1 MKTSILKP
9 KTYEEILDEAIKMLP
24 VDAFIVKFLYRYQ
37 IQPIIDLDYIRSIET
52 PNIKVSVTEKRPYIE
67 QGGFRLNYTHPFAI
81 EIEINVSDYPSWEGQ
96 YQDKSIII
104 ENFRVIEIRDNT

>member
-1 MKTSILKP
+1 MTNSILKP

-67 QGGFRLNYTHPFAI
+67 QGGFKLKYTHPFSI

>member
-1 MKTSILKP
+1 
-9 KTYEEILDEAIKMLP
+9 MLP
-24 VDAFIVKFLYRYQ
+24 VDAFIIKFLYHYNVNHNS
-37 IQPIIDLDYIRSIET
+37 IDLDYLRSIET

-67 QGGFRLNYTHPFAI
+67 QSGFRQRFTHPLGI

-104 ENFRVIEIRDNT
+104 ENHRIIEIRDNY